1 MGETHPSSSLGFS
14 LTYSALTPTFAFN
27 SLAVFLFAVVPADL
41 SVRFRSKAANT
52 RLGSKHFFFLFN
64 VYFSERTQSAGRGG

>member
-1 MGETHPSSSLGFS
+1 MISWFMGSSRVSGSVLTAWSLE
-14 LTYSALTPTFAFN
+14 PAFDFV
-27 SLAVFLFAVVPADL
+27 SPFLSAVVPADL